1 MNFLNPRIISFCV
14 SIVICFF
21 TVVFLTFLEEVTSS
35 TLVVAGVTSFFTSF
49 FLILYTLEV
58 IVFREVNR
66 MYRSIQKLKMKDF
79 SVQKKQIIKEGNPLK
94 RLNDEI
100 FVYAEKK
107 QKEIDELKKAEQF
120 RREFIA
126 DVSHELKTPIFA
138 AQGFIHTLID
148 GAVDDIFIRDRFLH
162 KAAKSLDGLSLL
174 VQDLLTLSQMEA
186 GTITMQ
192 KDSVDIRNICE
203 DIQDRLE
210 KIIADRKITIK
221 IKPDHYKKVWVKG
234 DAQRLD
240 QVMLNLVSN
249 AIKYNN
255 EGGKVII
262 YFEETKK
269 YVLVTVRDNGPGIA
283 PEHITR
289 IFERFYRVE
298 KSRSKEKGGTGLGL
312 AIVKHILN
320 AHNAPITV
328 HSQVGKG
335 TKFTFKIEK
344 ALEKRTSPTP

>member
-1 MNFLNPRIISFCV
+1 MNLLNPRIISLLLAF
-14 SIVICFF
+14 VISFF
-21 TVVFLTFLEEVTSS
+21 TVIFLTFIDDITSD
-35 TLVVAGVTSFFTSF
+35 TILVAGVTSFFTSF

-58 IVFREVNR
+58 IIFGEINK
-66 MYRSIQKLKMKDF
+66 MYRSIQKLKIRDF
-79 SVQKKQIIKEGNPLK
+79 SIPKKHIIKEKDPLK

-100 FVYAEKK
+100 FVYAAKK
-107 QKEIDELKKAEQF
+107 QKEIEELKKAEQF

-148 GAVDDIFIRDRFLH
+148 GAAEDEHIRYRFLK

-192 KDSVDIRNICE
+192 KIPVDIRQICD
-203 DIQDRLE
+203 DIYDRLE
-210 KIIADRKITIK
+210 KIALDRKITLK
-221 IKPDHYKKVWVKG
+221 IKPDHLKQVWVTG
-234 DAQRLD
+234 DEQRLD
-240 QVMLNLVSN
+240 QVMLNLISN

-255 EGGKVII
+255 DGGKVIVH
-262 YFEETKK
+262 FEETKK
-269 YVLVTVRDNGPGIA
+269 NFIVSVRDNGTGMS
-283 PEHITR
+283 PEHLPR
-289 IFERFYRVE
+289 IFERFYRVD

-320 AHNAPITV
+320 AHN
-328 HSQVGKG
+328 SQISVQSSLGKG
-335 TKFTFKIEK
+335 STFSFKIEK
-344 ALEKRTSPTP
+344 ALEKYPSPTP

>member
-1 MNFLNPRIISFCV
+1 MNLLNPRIISFLLAT
-14 SIVICFF
+14 VISFF
-21 TVVFLTFLEEVTSS
+21 TVVFLTFIDEVPAGSII
-35 TLVVAGVTSFFTSF
+35 VAGATSFFTSF

-58 IVFREVNR
+58 IVFREVNK
-66 MYRSIQKLKMKDF
+66 MYRSIQKLKIRDF
-79 SVQKKQIIKEGNPLK
+79 SVPKKHIIKEKNPLK

-100 FVYAEKK
+100 FVYAAKK

-148 GAVDDIFIRDRFLH
+148 GAVEDEHIRYRFLN

-174 VQDLLTLSQMEA
+174 VQDLLTLSQMET

-192 KDSVDIRNICE
+192 KATVDIRQICE
-203 DIQDRLE
+203 DIYDRLE
-210 KIIADRKITIK
+210 KIASDKKITLK
-221 IKPDHYKKVWVKG
+221 IKPDYHKQVWVIG

-240 QVMLNLVSN
+240 QVMLNLISN

-255 EGGKVII
+255 EGGKVIL

-269 YVLVTVRDNGPGIA
+269 NFIVSVRDNGPGMS
-283 PEHITR
+283 PEHLPR
-289 IFERFYRVE
+289 IFERFYRID
-298 KSRSKEKGGTGLGL
+298 KSRSKERGGTGLGL
-312 AIVKHILN
+312 AIVKHILS

-328 HSQVGKG
+328 QSNVGKG
-335 TKFTFKIEK
+335 STFSFKIEK
-344 ALEKRTSPTP
+344 ALEKYNSPTP